1 MTRRISFTAIRR
13 LGLAII
19 FVFTIGAI
27 ALTLIPHPG
36 GHRVLIL
43 ATDIERGDAIDSSTV
58 TSVEVPE
65 RVVPAD
71 AITSADVLPATWT
84 GEPATKGTILSESVM
99 AGSALGRSL
108 KPGQNLI
115 SVILDRTQVPPLE
128 AGDSVVLWGF
138 PDNCDVN
145 TCSASLLTN
154 QALISSV
161 SVNDASQWGSSAT
174 ARLDIIVD
182 EAVTETVLGHAGTH
196 TLGLAL
202 ATPHDERGAS
212 IRRSQ

>member
-1 MTRRISFTAIRR
+1 MTRRIPFTAIRR

-19 FVFTIGAI
+19 FVFTVGAI

-43 ATDIERGDAIDSSTV
+43 ASDIERGDAINSSMITPI
-58 TSVEVPE
+58 EVPE
-65 RVVPAD
+65 QVVPAD
-71 AITSADVLPATWT
+71 AFTSADNLPTTWT

-115 SVILDRTQVPPLE
+115 SIVLDRTQVPPLE

-138 PDNCDVN
+138 PDSCDVN

-161 SVNDASQWGSSAT
+161 SVNDTSQWGSSAT
-174 ARLDIIVD
+174 ARLDIVVD

-202 ATPHDERGAS
+202 AAPHD
-212 IRRSQ
+212 

>member
-1 MTRRISFTAIRR
+1 MTRRISFTTIRR

-58 TSVEVPE
+58 TSIEVPE

-84 GEPATKGTILSESVM
+84 GEPATKGTILM

-115 SVILDRTQVPPLE
+115 SIILDRTQVPPLE

-161 SVNDASQWGSSAT
+161 SVNDASQWGSLT
-174 ARLDIIVD
+174 K
-182 EAVTETVLGHAGTH
+182 
-196 TLGLAL
+196 
-202 ATPHDERGAS
+202 
-212 IRRSQ
+212 Q